1 MRCWK
6 FARKVKNFAARTQKD
21 KLPPLVNRPSRR
33 VNSYVDLIE
42 RFQLPYPANF

>member
-1 MRCWK
+1 M
-6 FARKVKNFAARTQKD
+6 
-21 KLPPLVNRPSRR
+21 LPPLVIRPSRR